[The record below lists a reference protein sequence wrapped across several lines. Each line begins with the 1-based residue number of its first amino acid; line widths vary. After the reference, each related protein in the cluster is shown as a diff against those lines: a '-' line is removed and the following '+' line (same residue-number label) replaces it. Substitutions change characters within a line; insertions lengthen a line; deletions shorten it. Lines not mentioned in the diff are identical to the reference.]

1 MPKDHARKNTAHR
14 RQERSGSAYTS
25 ANANTLHNHPGPRFS
40 TVSGAAFETDHD
52 ADMSKAAALL
62 AARLAACEPCQKRLT
77 TQILKGDL
85 LVLAALAANLP
96 PIPPP
101 GVRSGTRTI
110 YPVLSTGSGLLIH
123 GIIGAM
129 PRHER
134 ADLLADA
141 IDHWADL
148 APSLDA
154 AAASPDQADPSRV
167 IIDLSLPAEPP
178 HAEGD
183 LPRIL
188 EFNVTL
194 PTPPPR
200 PAGNGPHEHSYDL
213 PPVDLASYRLV
224 HAPDMAAAV
233 SLIGAVAD
241 RCGDCQSRL
250 IAEVLDD
257 DPLLLAELARI
268 VYSQLGDIG
277 ETASPATR
285 SFFPRVQQA
294 GQTGDAEP
302 LLAVIEGMGYEQR
315 ATLLNEALDFWVFIA
330 RGADLT
336 RLNRRGRRR

>member
-1 MPKDHARKNTAHR
+1 MTKDHARKNTAHR
-14 RQERSGSAYTS
+14 RQESAGSAYTS
-25 ANANTLHNHPGPRFS
+25 ANAHTLHDHPGPRFS
-40 TVSGAAFETDHD
+40 AVTGASFETDHD
-52 ADMSKAAALL
+52 ADMGMAAALL

-96 PIPPP
+96 PTPPP

-110 YPVLSTGSGLLIH
+110 YPVLSSGSGLLIL
-123 GIIGAM
+123 GVIGAM

-141 IDHWADL
+141 IDHWTAL

-167 IIDLSLPAEPP
+167 IIDLTLPAEPP
-178 HAEGD
+178 REDGD

-194 PTPPPR
+194 PTPPTR
-200 PAGNGPHEHSYDL
+200 PVGNGPHEHYFQL
-213 PPVDLASYRLV
+213 PPVDLAGYRLV
-224 HAPDMAAAV
+224 HAPDMAAAAA
-233 SLIGAVAD
+233 LIGAVGD
-241 RCGDCQSRL
+241 RCGDCQTRL
-250 IAEVLDD
+250 CADVLDG
-257 DPLLLAELARI
+257 DPLLLAELART
-268 VYSQLGDIG
+268 VYSQLDDTG
-277 ETASPATR
+277 ETASSATR
-285 SFFPRVQQA
+285 AFHSHVQRA
-294 GQTGDAEP
+294 RRTGDAEP
-302 LLAVIEGMGYEQR
+302 LLAAVEGMDHDQR
-315 ATLLNEALDFWVFIA
+315 AALLDDTLDFWAFIV